1 MNDNDEDDDN
11 DDNDDGKGN
20 DGGRHLD
27 KYLRDES
34 FIFQA
39 IAVVFKVLLRNLRF
53 GQDEETRLDKGIYI
67 INLVSPWNLRA

>member
-1 MNDNDEDDDN
+1 MNDNDEDDD
-11 DDNDDGKGN
+11 DDDN

-39 IAVVFKVLLRNLRF
+39 IAVVFKVLF
-53 GQDEETRLDKGIYI
+53 
-67 INLVSPWNLRA
+67 